1 MKFDAEKER
10 STGRAASTG
19 VIPGDVAISVGNPNL
34 PLPDGWRWR
43 PISEVARL
51 ESGHTPS
58 RRHPEYWG
66 GPIPWIGIRDATENH
81 GRTISATAQ
90 YTNQLGIDN
99 SSARVLPTH
108 TVCLS
113 RTASVGYVVVMGCPM
128 ATSQDFVNWVCGPD
142 LDYRFLKYA
151 LLAERNSFHRF
162 AHGSTHQTI
171 YFPEVKAFH
180 IAFPPRDLQARI
192 ADVLGSID
200 DRIEHNRALAA
211 NLEAIAR
218 ALFKSWFVDFDPVRA
233 KVAGETPPG
242 LAPDLA
248 ALFPDRFVDSELGE
262 IPNGWQV
269 VPLSQLVEVERG
281 LSYKG
286 SGLADRDSGKPMH
299 NLNSVLEGGGYKYA
313 GIKYYS
319 GDYKARHIAKAGD
332 IVVANTEQGHKHLLI
347 GFPAIIPASH
357 AEGLFSH
364 HLYRVRLSEGA
375 GATKHWLYY
384 ALMAPEVREQ
394 IIGHANGSTVN
405 MLKPTGLQ
413 VPLVVL
419 PPMALYEQF
428 DALAESVRARIENC
442 AAESTTLAEL
452 RDLLLPRLISG
463 KLRVEDAEAALEAA

>member
-1 MKFDAEKER
+1 MGSAGQNGTHDQAKASGPGVVIGR
-10 STGRAASTG
+10 SGASIGKVHFTDKDYWPHNTCLY
-19 VIPGDVAISVGNPNL
+19 VTDFLGNNPRFVYYLLQTL
-34 PLPDGWRWR
+34 PLAGLDSGSVQPSLNRNFVYGIEAFV
-43 PISEVARL
+43 PARRVQDRVGAILASL
-51 ESGHTPS
+51 ET
-58 RRHPEYWG
+58 R
-66 GPIPWIGIRDATENH
+66 
-81 GRTISATAQ
+81 
-90 YTNQLGIDN
+90 ID
-99 SSARVLPTH
+99 
-108 TVCLS
+108 
-113 RTASVGYVVVMGCPM
+113 
-128 ATSQDFVNWVCGPD
+128 
-142 LDYRFLKYA
+142 
-151 LLAERNSFHRF
+151 
-162 AHGSTHQTI
+162 
-171 YFPEVKAFH
+171 
-180 IAFPPRDLQARI
+180 
-192 ADVLGSID
+192 
-200 DRIEHNRALAA
+200 HNRALAT
-211 NLEAIAR
+211 NLETIAR

-233 KVAGETPPG
+233 RAAGEAPPS
-242 LAPDLA
+242 LASDLA
-248 ALFPDRFVDSELGE
+248 GLFPDRFVDSELGE
-262 IPNGWQV
+262 IPEGWKV

-364 HLYRVRLSEGA
+364 HLYRVRRSEGA

-384 ALMAPEVREQ
+384 VLMAPEVREQ

-419 PPMALYEQF
+419 PPMVLCEQF
-428 DALAESVRARIENC
+428 DALAESIRARIENC
-442 AAESTTLAEL
+442 VAESTALAEL

-463 KLRVEDAEAALEAA
+463 KLRVEVAEAALEAA